1 MPFEASLP
9 PSLEHSPSVEVTSA
23 PLRVAILSYR
33 SAPNVGGQG
42 VYVEYLSRALVA
54 FGHKVDV
61 ISGPPYP
68 NLDPA
73 VRRIELPSLD
83 LYAQPHFGHYALRPK
98 HLLSATD
105 TYEYFGHLSG
115 KFVEPYTFGR
125 RAYQYLRQHR
135 SDYDVILDNQCL
147 AEGTLRVQTRLG
159 LPLVTVI
166 HHPIT
171 QDRRL
176 ALEAEPRLRRRLLI
190 RRWYAFHRMQIR
202 VARRLHTIISP
213 SECARAHVAEEF
225 GVDRTRI
232 KAIPLGIDRSFFK
245 PNPAVKRRPNRVV
258 TTASADTPLKGL
270 RFLVEAYSKLL
281 DTHPDLELV
290 VIGRPRKGGTS
301 KQIRELGLADKV
313 QFKSGLS
320 REQLAREFQTATM
333 LVSPS
338 LYEGFGLPAAE
349 AMSCGTP
356 VIVTDG
362 GALPEVAGNAGVVVA
377 KGDAGALR
385 HAIAGLL
392 DDPERREA
400 VAAACLKRAEDTFN
414 WRSIAPIYDAV
425 FRDAIS
431 AAC

>member
-9 PSLEHSPSVEVTSA
+9 PRLEHSPSTEVTSA

-54 FGHKVDV
+54 FGHTVDV

-73 VRRIELPSLD
+73 VGRIELPSLD
-83 LYAQPHFGHYALRPK
+83 LYAQPHHGHYALRPK
-98 HLLSATD
+98 HLRSLTD

-125 RAYQYLRQHR
+125 RAYDYLRRHR

-147 AEGTLRVQTRLG
+147 AEGVLRVQTRLG

-176 ALEAEPRLRRRLLI
+176 ALEAEPRFKRRLLI

-202 VARRLHTIISP
+202 VARRLQTIISP
-213 SECARAHVAEEF
+213 SECAKAHIGEEF
-225 GVDRTRI
+225 GVDPTRI
-232 KAIPLGIDRSFFK
+232 TAIPLGIDRTFFK
-245 PNPAVKRRPNRVV
+245 PDPAVQRLPNRVV

-270 RFLVEAYSKLL
+270 RFLVEAYGKLL
-281 DTHPDLELV
+281 DSYPDLELV
-290 VIGRPRKGGTS
+290 VIGSPRKGGTS
-301 KQIRELGLADKV
+301 RQIRKLGLADKV
-313 QFKSGLS
+313 QFKSGLT
-320 REQLAREFQTATM
+320 REELAREFQTATM

-356 VIVTDG
+356 VVVTDG
-362 GALPEVAGNAGVVVA
+362 GALPEVAGNAGVIVP
-377 KGDAGALR
+377 KGDADALA
-385 HAIAGLL
+385 HAIASLL

-414 WRSIAPIYDAV
+414 WRNIAPIYDAV

-431 AAC
+431 DAC